1 MEEENNVLK
10 MELQQ
15 KTAANTNENLTD
27 NMKRKKM
34 KIQKKNNKKI
44 EEITEILGKRKKK
57 IKEVVQY

>member
-27 NMKRKKM
+27 NMKKKE
-34 KIQKKNNKKI
+34 N
-44 EEITEILGKRKKK
+44 EDR
-57 IKEVVQY
+57 IK